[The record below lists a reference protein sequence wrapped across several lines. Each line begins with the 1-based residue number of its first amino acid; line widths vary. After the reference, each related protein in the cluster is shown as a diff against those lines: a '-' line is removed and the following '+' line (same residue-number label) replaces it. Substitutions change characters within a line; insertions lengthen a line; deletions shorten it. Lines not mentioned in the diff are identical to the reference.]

1 MSLFDGHGEL
11 LAFPEETAYFPTV
24 RRKYLHAGREAQMR
38 YLMDKAESRLL
49 FAAESQ
55 KGNRDYATFPR
66 ERYRSDFEA
75 AARDP
80 ANAERDLLALMVECY
95 ARVRGISLEG
105 VARWIEKTPANRYCL
120 PDIRARFPKS
130 RVILTLRDP
139 RAVLA
144 AYLLR
149 KRRKGLQFSVYD
161 CVSHWRQSAEVALA
175 APHNTGWLKVVK
187 FENLVR
193 QPGVEMRAV
202 CEFLGVEF
210 VPSVLMPTKAGE
222 HWRGNSAVKEKFA
235 AVDAAPAER
244 WKTSLT
250 PEEIGWVELHCREW
264 MAALGYEPVGKA
276 GDLRHWARKFPE
288 ESWSDFLKGRRHSLR
303 DRLGGRWKTPGLPSL
318 QS

>member
-1 MSLFDGHGEL
+1 MSLFDGHREL

-38 YLMDKAESRLL
+38 YLMETAESRLL

-55 KGNRDYATFPR
+55 KGNRDYANFPR
-66 ERYRSDFEA
+66 ERYRRDFEA
-75 AARDP
+75 AVRDS
-80 ANAERDLLALMVECY
+80 ANAERDLLALMVEGY
-95 ARVRGISLEG
+95 ARVREIPLEG
-105 VARWIEKTPANRYCL
+105 VTRWIEKTPANRYCL
-120 PDIRARFPKS
+120 PDIRTRFPKA

-175 APHNTGWLKVVK
+175 APQNTDWLKVVK
-187 FENLVR
+187 FENLVQR
-193 QPGVEMRAV
+193 PEVEMRAV

-210 VPSVLMPTKAGE
+210 VPSVLLPTKAGE
-222 HWRGNSAVKEKFA
+222 HWRGNSAVKEKFS
-235 AVDAAPAER
+235 AVDTAPAER
-244 WKTSLT
+244 WKTSLK

-264 MAALGYEPVGKA
+264 MAALGYEPVGTTE
-276 GDLRHWARKFPE
+276 DLRHWARKFPE

-303 DRLGGRWKTPGLPSL
+303 DRLGGRWKTPAAHTLES
-318 QS
+318 